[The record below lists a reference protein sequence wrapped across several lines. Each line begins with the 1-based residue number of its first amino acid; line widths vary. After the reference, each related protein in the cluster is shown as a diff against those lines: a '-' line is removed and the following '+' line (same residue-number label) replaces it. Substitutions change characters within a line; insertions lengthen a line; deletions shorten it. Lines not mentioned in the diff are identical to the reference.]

1 MKSRPPTDRHLDVR
15 AVLDYLDG
23 RLAEPG
29 RREVEEHLAR
39 PCAACRECVREL
51 GALLHLM
58 RHDRVPLVPEVL
70 RERALAAF
78 APTVRPS
85 RVAPLL
91 EQLARLVFDSM
102 AAPLPAHG
110 GAVRRS
116 RLRHAVG
123 EARRLGF
130 ALGEGRL
137 ELECEAEAAGLVS
150 LRGRLLV
157 EDAPLHRIEVA
168 VGTESRAVWPD
179 AEGAFAIEDL
189 PTGEVRLA
197 IAGPD
202 ALFRLPPIVI

>member
-1 MKSRPPTDRHLDVR
+1 MKSRPPADRHLDVR
-15 AVLDYLDG
+15 TVLDFLDG
-23 RLAEPG
+23 WLAEPG

-58 RHDRVPLVPEVL
+58 RLDRLPPVPEAL
-70 RERALAAF
+70 RERALGAF

-85 RVAPLL
+85 RVAPAL
-91 EQLARLVFDSM
+91 EQLARLLFDSM
-102 AAPLPAHG
+102 AAPLPAPG
-110 GAVRRS
+110 GTVRRS
-116 RLRHAVG
+116 WVRHAVG

-137 ELECEAEAAGLVS
+137 ELECEPEAAGLVS

-168 VGTESRAVWPD
+168 VGTESRAAWPD
-179 AEGAFAIEDL
+179 AEGAFAIDDL
-189 PTGEVRLA
+189 PAGEVRLA
-197 IAGPD
+197 IVGPE
-202 ALFRLPPIVI
+202 ALFRFPPILL